1 MEGVLNIIIISMA
14 AAFTGLMLGLSA
26 VYVFNH
32 MPAKWLCDYDEEPSE
47 ELLDRSRK
55 RMKEYP
61 AKFVFPAAFS
71 IAGVYL
77 CNQDYVFGFAA
88 LFELW
93 LLLMISLS
101 DSKYMIIPDQFVIFL
116 ALFAFP
122 MSVYRS
128 DVEDMVFGALL
139 GAGIMLLVSII
150 GKLMTKKSALG
161 FGDVKLMAAI
171 GLTAGVNGT
180 AFVLLLT
187 SLTSAAYFAVG
198 LVRGIIKKHD
208 EKPLGPFIALSM
220 AAYLILTTLYL

>member
-1 MEGVLNIIIISMA
+1 MEGVLNIIIVSMA
-14 AAFTGLMLGLSA
+14 AAFTGVMLGLSA

-55 RMKEYP
+55 RLKEYP

-128 DVEDMVFGALL
+128 DVEDMIFGALL

-150 GKLMTKKSALG
+150 GKLFMKKSVLG
-161 FGDVKLMAAI
+161 FGDVKLMGAI
-171 GLTAGVNGT
+171 GLSAGLYGT
-180 AFVLLLT
+180 AIILVLT
-187 SLTSAAYFAVG
+187 SLISAGYFAIG
-198 LVRGIIKKHD
+198 MARGSIKRGD
-208 EKPLGPFIALSM
+208 EKPLGPFIALSTGIYLFFI
-220 AAYLILTTLYL
+220 AAVL